1 MSHPNYPHSGPEAND
16 SSQDVIYDYE
26 QEQHVESDV
35 DSDAVAPKRRKSKAS
50 SSSSQQHNHIRQT
63 VANAQAAA
71 SAANTTSSSSE
82 VTVSQRELQLATLV
96 ARNQRRAEKLQ
107 KRERELKELT
117 KVLSQ
122 QSNRGK
128 SSSSQQRGTESAA
141 GGISDSDISN
151 ISDLDSDDGGNISD
165 NSGGRG
171 RRDGGTAGKDCTL
184 RQLAALEFSRMR
196 YVDMR
201 VFTRKNLNVRR
212 AKNLSSI
219 ETNSEFAAAWASYMS
234 ELHQYLISEGRGE
247 DVVMV
252 SKYHSQLVRL
262 LHDFPTQLKHVKEL
276 DMYIRSAGRTV
287 GGRVVWSVDDNDDQV
302 SAFKSDIRYD
312 HIEEIRKES
321 TPAAPALPRLPPM
334 PRRANVSSSSSS
346 HRARS
351 ICFAYNGENKNREWT
366 SESHC
371 RYASKCQFVHKCMVC
386 HASDHAAYQR
396 SECASKRARPAAP
409 RR

>member
-1 MSHPNYPHSGPEAND
+1 MSHLNYPHSGPESND
-16 SSQDVIYDYE
+16 SSQEVIYDDD
-26 QEQHVESDV
+26 QELHAESDV

-50 SSSSQQHNHIRQT
+50 SSSQQHNHIRQT

-71 SAANTTSSSSE
+71 SSANTTSSSSE
-82 VTVSQRELQLATLV
+82 ITVNQRELQLATLV
-96 ARNQRRAEKLQ
+96 ARNQRRAEKLH
-107 KRERELKELT
+107 KRERELKELA

-128 SSSSQQRGTESAA
+128 SSSSQQRGNESAA
-141 GGISDSDISN
+141 SNISDSDVSN
-151 ISDLDSDDGGNISD
+151 ISDLDSDGGNSSD

-212 AKNLSSI
+212 AKNLSAI

-247 DVVMV
+247 DAVMV

-287 GGRVVWSVDDNDDQV
+287 DGRVVWSVDDHDDQV

-321 TPAAPALPRLPPM
+321 ATAAPQPPRLPLL
-334 PRRANVSSSSSS
+334 PRRANVSNSNSSN
-346 HRARS
+346 RARS
-351 ICFAYNGENKNREWT
+351 ICFAFNGENKNREWT